1 MGSQAV
7 VPVPGQGEALAAV
20 FAGVAGLSVH
30 VGYMLVEVRLG
41 LERFTAGRTAAI
53 RISVPKLELSIFS
66 FLLRQVIRNSRLE
79 SWFLDK

>member
-1 MGSQAV
+1 M

-41 LERFTAGRTAAI
+41 LERFTAGRTAVI

-66 FLLRQVIRNSRLE
+66 LIYCVKLLSRNSRFKIGKLV
-79 SWFLDK
+79 S